1 MKALMVMPSMLLS
14 SVPDAFAKAGFQIH
28 LAENATF
35 ALTMLERDQPDLIV
49 SSDQL
54 GDMTGR
60 DLYEIVRSDPALNA
74 ITFILLDGTTDNKLQ
89 DSAKEL
95 ELSWMTAA
103 SEIVKAAKDLLGLS
117 NAVAPVSSR
126 PPATSLTSKAP
137 LPPRDNQGSAGSVNT
152 GALGAGALGAGA
164 VSNSG
169 QQPKETSAP
178 NKPATMFP
186 SKAVSISRTGLGSQS
201 GQGSM
206 KSRQVGAS
214 GTLEIFTLFDL
225 AVSLTSNLKIG
236 KLFVRIVEEEGM
248 IFFYKG
254 ALTHAEYKTLTGES
268 ALLKIFGDADEF
280 KSDTE
285 FIFEPLEGEALSQS
299 FQTITNTIDKLLFN
313 VAVELDHQREA
324 KARAKEAQK
333 A

>member
-60 DLYEIVRSDPALNA
+60 DLYEIVRSDPSMNH
-74 ITFILLDGTTDNKLQ
+74 ITFILLDGTLQNKIP
-89 DSAKEL
+89 DSPKDL
-95 ELSWMTAA
+95 ELSWMTTTA
-103 SEIVKAAKDLLGLS
+103 EIVKSAKDLLGMNTPPS
-117 NAVAPVSSR
+117 GKVT
-126 PPATSLTSKAP
+126 PATSLTSKSP
-137 LPPRDNQGSAGSVNT
+137 LPPKENGDSSALNKP
-152 GALGAGALGAGA
+152 L
-164 VSNSG
+164 
-169 QQPKETSAP
+169 QQPTESARES
-178 NKPATMFP
+178 KPSTIFP
-186 SKAVSISRTGLGSQS
+186 SKVLSSSKT
-201 GQGSM
+201 GQGGM

-225 AVSLTSNLKIG
+225 AVSLTSNLKVG
-236 KLFVRIVEEEGM
+236 KLYVRIVEDEGM

-268 ALLKIFGDADEF
+268 ALLKIFAEADEF

-285 FIFEPLEGEALSQS
+285 FIFEPLEGEALPKA

>member
-35 ALTMLERDQPDLIV
+35 ALTMLERDKPDLIV

-54 GDMTGR
+54 DDMSGR
-60 DLYEIVRSDPALNA
+60 DLFEIVRSDPALNTV
-74 ITFILLDGTTDNKLQ
+74 TFILLDGTPQHKIA
-89 DSAKEL
+89 DSPKDL
-95 ELSWMTAA
+95 ELSWMTSATD
-103 SEIVKAAKDLLGLS
+103 IVKAAKDLLGMDSVPLLS
-117 NAVAPVSSR
+117 TPPAASITLSKGLLQSKETPVNPDFDVEPNRPVS
-126 PPATSLTSKAP
+126 K
-137 LPPRDNQGSAGSVNT
+137 SV
-152 GALGAGALGAGA
+152 
-164 VSNSG
+164 
-169 QQPKETSAP
+169 
-178 NKPATMFP
+178 FP
-186 SKAVSISRTGLGSQS
+186 SKAMSSSKTGEG
-201 GQGSM
+201 GM

-225 AVSLTSNLKIG
+225 AVSLTSNLKVG
-236 KLFVRIVEEEGM
+236 KLYVRIIEEEGM

-254 ALTHAEYKTLTGES
+254 ALTHAEYKLLTGES
-268 ALLKIFGDADEF
+268 ALLKIFADADEF

-285 FIFEPLEGEALSQS
+285 FLFEPLETSELPKP

>member
-152 GALGAGALGAGA
+152 GALGAGA

-186 SKAVSISRTGLGSQS
+186 SKAVSISRT

>member
-14 SVPDAFAKAGFQIH
+14 SVPDAFAKAGFQIQ

-60 DLYEIVRSDPALNA
+60 DLYEIVRSDPAMNS
-74 ITFILLDGTTDNKLQ
+74 ITFILLDGTAQKIP
-89 DSAKEL
+89 DSPKDL
-95 ELSWMTAA
+95 ELSWMTTTA
-103 SEIVKAAKDLLGLS
+103 EIVKAAKDLLGM
-117 NAVAPVSSR
+117 NNTVAPLSTK
-126 PPATSLTSKAP
+126 PPATSLSSKVP
-137 LPPRDNQGSAGSVNT
+137 LPPRDNQGSALGT
-152 GALGAGALGAGA
+152 GMLTNPA
-164 VSNSG
+164 
-169 QQPKETSAP
+169 QQAKETPKPES
-178 NKPATMFP
+178 KPATIFP
-186 SKAVSISRTGLGSQS
+186 SKAVGSSTGGS
-201 GQGSM
+201 GM

-236 KLFVRIVEEEGM
+236 KLYVRIVEEEGM
-248 IFFYKG
+248 IFFYRG

-268 ALLKIFGDADEF
+268 ALLKIFADADEF

-285 FIFEPLEGEALSQS
+285 FIFEPLEAESLSKT
-299 FQTITNTIDKLLFN
+299 FQTISNTIDKLLFN

>member
-1 MKALMVMPSMLLS
+1 MPSMLLS

-35 ALTMLERDQPDLIV
+35 ALTMLERDQPDVIV

-60 DLYEIVRSDPALNA
+60 DLYEIVRSDPAMNT
-74 ITFILLDGTTDNKLQ
+74 ITFILLDGTTQQKIS
-89 DSAKEL
+89 DSPKDL
-95 ELSWMTAA
+95 ELSWMTTTT
-103 SEIVKAAKDLLGLS
+103 EIVKAAKDLLGMNS
-117 NAVAPVSSR
+117 ASSSKT

-137 LPPRDNQGSAGSVNT
+137 LPPRDH
-152 GALGAGALGAGA
+152 
-164 VSNSG
+164 
-169 QQPKETSAP
+169 QQPSGLGNSALSNPAQQAKEPPPS
-178 NKPATMFP
+178 KPATVFP
-186 SKAVSISRTGLGSQS
+186 SKAVSSSKT
-201 GQGSM
+201 GQGGM

-225 AVSLTSNLKIG
+225 AVSLTSNMKIG
-236 KLFVRIVEEEGM
+236 KLYVRIVEDEGM
-248 IFFYKG
+248 VFFYKG
-254 ALTHAEYKTLTGES
+254 ALTHAEYKTLSGES
-268 ALLKIFGDADEF
+268 ALLKIFADADEF

-285 FIFEPLEGEALSQS
+285 FIFEPLEIDSLPKTFHS
-299 FQTITNTIDKLLFN
+299 ITNTIDKLLFN

>member
-35 ALTMLERDQPDLIV
+35 ALTMLERDQPDIIV

-60 DLYEIVRSDPALNA
+60 DLFEIVRSDPSMNN
-74 ITFILLDGTTDNKLQ
+74 ITFILLDGTVQNKIP
-89 DSAKEL
+89 DSPKDL
-95 ELSWMTAA
+95 ELSWMTTTA
-103 SEIVKAAKDLLGLS
+103 EIVKAARDLLGM
-117 NAVAPVSSR
+117 NIAAPASSK
-126 PPATSLTSKAP
+126 PPASSLTSKAP
-137 LPPRDNQGSAGSVNT
+137 LPPREAGNVAGPQTLSSGMNNPSPLTNSSALNNPV
-152 GALGAGALGAGA
+152 
-164 VSNSG
+164 
-169 QQPKETSAP
+169 QPPKEAPTSS
-178 NKPATMFP
+178 KPATVFP
-186 SKAVSISRTGLGSQS
+186 SKAVSSSKT
-201 GQGSM
+201 GQGGM

-225 AVSLTSNLKIG
+225 AVSLTSNMKVG
-236 KLFVRIVEEEGM
+236 KLYVRIVEEEGM

-268 ALLKIFGDADEF
+268 ALLKIFAEADEF

-285 FIFEPLEGEALSQS
+285 FIFEPLEGEGLPKT

>member
-35 ALTMLERDQPDLIV
+35 ALTMLEREQPDLIV

-60 DLYEIVRSDPALNA
+60 DLYEIVRSDPAMNT
-74 ITFILLDGTTDNKLQ
+74 ITFILLDGTVQHKIP
-89 DSAKEL
+89 DSPKDL
-95 ELSWMTAA
+95 ELSWMTTT
-103 SEIVKAAKDLLGLS
+103 SEIVKAAKDLLGMTS
-117 NAVAPVSSR
+117 AASSK
-126 PPATSLTSKAP
+126 PPATSLTSKTP
-137 LPPRDNQGSAGSVNT
+137 LPPKEHSGLSTPATNKPVASDT
-152 GALGAGALGAGA
+152 GASELAHHA
-164 VSNSG
+164 
-169 QQPKETSAP
+169 QQAKDSSPS
-178 NKPATMFP
+178 KPATVFP
-186 SKAVSISRTGLGSQS
+186 SKAVSSSRTG
-201 GQGSM
+201 QGGM

-225 AVSLTSNLKIG
+225 AVSLTSNMKIG
-236 KLFVRIVEEEGM
+236 KLYVRIVEEEGM
-248 IFFYKG
+248 VFFYKG
-254 ALTHAEYKTLTGES
+254 ALTHAEYKMLTGEA
-268 ALLKIFGDADEF
+268 ALLKIFADADEF

-285 FIFEPLEGEALSQS
+285 FIFEPLEVDALPKPFS
-299 FQTITNTIDKLLFN
+299 TITNTIDKLLFN

>member
-35 ALTMLERDQPDLIV
+35 ALTMLERDKPDLIV

-54 GDMTGR
+54 GDMSGR
-60 DLYEIVRSDPALNA
+60 DLYEIVRSDPALNSV
-74 ITFILLDGTTDNKLQ
+74 TFILLDGTPQNKIP
-89 DSAKEL
+89 DSPKDL
-95 ELSWMTAA
+95 ELSWMTSA
-103 SEIVKAAKDLLGLS
+103 SDIVKAAKDLLGM
-117 NAVAPVSSR
+117 N
-126 PPATSLTSKAP
+126 KAP
-137 LPPRDNQGSAGSVNT
+137 LLSGPPAASINISKGQLQPREAPVNPDFDAGPSMPVTKSV
-152 GALGAGALGAGA
+152 
-164 VSNSG
+164 
-169 QQPKETSAP
+169 
-178 NKPATMFP
+178 FP
-186 SKAVSISRTGLGSQS
+186 SKAISSSKTGEG
-201 GQGSM
+201 GM

-225 AVSLTSNLKIG
+225 AVSLTSNLKVG
-236 KLFVRIVEEEGM
+236 KLYVRIIEEEGM

-254 ALTHAEYKTLTGES
+254 ALTHAEYKMLTGES
-268 ALLKIFGDADEF
+268 ALLKIFADADEF

-285 FIFEPLEGEALSQS
+285 FLFEPLETSELPKA
-299 FQTITNTIDKLLFN
+299 FHTITNTIDKLLFN

>member
-60 DLYEIVRSDPALNA
+60 DLYEIVRSDPAMNNV
-74 ITFILLDGTTDNKLQ
+74 TFILLDGTTGAKIA
-89 DSAKEL
+89 DSPKEL
-95 ELSWMTAA
+95 ELSWMTPTT
-103 SEIVKAAKDLLGLS
+103 EIVKSAKDLLGM
-117 NAVAPVSSR
+117 NQINSSST
-126 PPATSLTSKAP
+126 PPASTISAPKAQ
-137 LPPRDNQGSAGSVNT
+137 LQSRDMQQKQGA
-152 GALGAGALGAGA
+152 ALGTMAPA
-164 VSNSG
+164 VKEPQKPESN
-169 QQPKETSAP
+169 PPTV
-178 NKPATMFP
+178 FP
-186 SKAVSISRTGLGSQS
+186 SKALSSSRTGAG
-201 GQGSM
+201 GM

-225 AVSLTSNLKIG
+225 AVSLTSNLKVG

-254 ALTHAEYKTLTGES
+254 ALTHAEYNMITGEA
-268 ALLKIFGDADEF
+268 ALLKIFADADEF

-285 FIFEPLEGEALSQS
+285 FIFEPLEAEGLPKT
-299 FQTITNTIDKLLFN
+299 FHTITNSIDKLLFN

>member
-35 ALTMLERDQPDLIV
+35 ALTMLERDQPDMIV

-60 DLYEIVRSDPALNA
+60 DLYEIVRSDPAMGN
-74 ITFILLDGTTDNKLQ
+74 ITFILLDGTAQNKIP
-89 DSAKEL
+89 DSPKDL
-95 ELSWMTAA
+95 ELSWMTTTT
-103 SEIVKAAKDLLGLS
+103 EIVKAAKDLLGMNS
-117 NAVAPVSSR
+117 AATTK
-126 PPATSLTSKAP
+126 PPAASLTSKAP
-137 LPPRDNQGSAGSVNT
+137 LPPRDQQSN
-152 GALGAGALGAGA
+152 GALGNGALGNNALGSSA
-164 VSNSG
+164 LGNPA
-169 QQPKETSAP
+169 QQAKEPPKPE
-178 NKPATMFP
+178 KPATIFP
-186 SKAVSISRTGLGSQS
+186 SKAVSSSRTG
-201 GQGSM
+201 QGGM

-225 AVSLTSNLKIG
+225 AVSLTGNIKIG
-236 KLFVRIVEEEGM
+236 KLYVRIVEEEGM

-254 ALTHAEYKTLTGES
+254 ALTHAEYKTLTGEG
-268 ALLKIFGDADEF
+268 ALLKIFADADEF

-285 FIFEPLEGEALSQS
+285 FIFEPLEVDSLPKT
-299 FQTITNTIDKLLFN
+299 FHTITNTIDKLLFN

>member
-35 ALTMLERDQPDLIV
+35 ALTMLERDQPNLIV

-54 GDMTGR
+54 DDMTGR
-60 DLYEIVRSDPALNA
+60 DLYEIIRSDPALAN
-74 ITFILLDGTTDNKLQ
+74 ITFILLDGSAQ
-89 DSAKEL
+89 ARIPDSPKDL
-95 ELSWMTAA
+95 ELSWMT
-103 SEIVKAAKDLLGLS
+103 STTEIVKAAKDLLGINSLGMNRATAS
-117 NAVAPVSSR
+117 TNST
-126 PPATSLTSKAP
+126 PPAPSLTPKAP
-137 LPPRDNQGSAGSVNT
+137 LPPREHQGQTS
-152 GALGAGALGAGA
+152 ALGNSALGNPA
-164 VSNSG
+164 
-169 QQPKETSAP
+169 QQTKEPS
-178 NKPATMFP
+178 KPATIFP
-186 SKAVSISRTGLGSQS
+186 SKSVSTSRTGE
-201 GQGSM
+201 GSM

-236 KLFVRIVEEEGM
+236 KLYVRIVEDEGM
-248 IFFYKG
+248 MFFYRG
-254 ALTHAEYKTLTGES
+254 ALSHAEYKMLTGET
-268 ALLKIFGDADEF
+268 ALLKIFADADEF

-285 FIFEPLEGEALSQS
+285 FIFEPLEVEGLPITLH
-299 FQTITNTIDKLLFN
+299 TITNSIDKLLFN

>member
-14 SVPDAFAKAGFQIH
+14 NVPDTFAKAGFQIH

-35 ALTMLERDQPDLIV
+35 ALTMLERDQPDVIV

-54 GDMTGR
+54 GDMSGR
-60 DLYEIVRSDPALNA
+60 DLWEIVRSDPAMNS
-74 ITFILLDGTTDNKLQ
+74 ITFILLDGSTPSRIP
-89 DSAKEL
+89 DSPKDV
-95 ELSWMTAA
+95 ELSWMSTASDIA
-103 SEIVKAAKDLLGLS
+103 KAAKDLLGMNNS
-117 NAVAPVSSR
+117 HSAMPNT
-126 PPATSLTSKAP
+126 PPATSISGTRTAQPRDSLTSREPTLTKENAAQFDSK
-137 LPPRDNQGSAGSVNT
+137 PPTV
-152 GALGAGALGAGA
+152 
-164 VSNSG
+164 
-169 QQPKETSAP
+169 
-178 NKPATMFP
+178 FP
-186 SKAVSISRTGLGSQS
+186 SKALSTSRTG
-201 GQGSM
+201 QGGM

-236 KLFVRIVEEEGM
+236 KLYVRIVEEEGM
-248 IFFYKG
+248 MFFYKG
-254 ALTHAEYKTLTGES
+254 ALTHAEYKMLTGET
-268 ALLKIFGDADEF
+268 ALLKIFADADEF

-285 FIFEPLEGEALSQS
+285 FIFEPLEADSLPKG

>member
-14 SVPDAFAKAGFQIH
+14 NVPDTFAKAGFQIH

-35 ALTMLERDQPDLIV
+35 ALTMLERDQPDVIV

-54 GDMTGR
+54 GDMSGR
-60 DLYEIVRSDPALNA
+60 DLWEIVRSDPAMNS
-74 ITFILLDGTTDNKLQ
+74 ITFILLDGSNPSKIP
-89 DSAKEL
+89 DSPKDL
-95 ELSWMTAA
+95 ELSWMATASDIA
-103 SEIVKAAKDLLGLS
+103 KAAKDLLGMNNLIQS
-117 NAVAPVSSR
+117 AMPNT
-126 PPATSLTSKAP
+126 PPATSISGARAAQARDMSTSREPTLTRENAAQFDSK
-137 LPPRDNQGSAGSVNT
+137 PPTV
-152 GALGAGALGAGA
+152 
-164 VSNSG
+164 
-169 QQPKETSAP
+169 
-178 NKPATMFP
+178 FP
-186 SKAVSISRTGLGSQS
+186 SKALSTSRTG
-201 GQGSM
+201 QGGM

-236 KLFVRIVEEEGM
+236 KLYVRIVEEEGM
-248 IFFYKG
+248 MFFYKG
-254 ALTHAEYKTLTGES
+254 ALTHAEYKLLTGET
-268 ALLKIFGDADEF
+268 ALLKIFADADEF

-285 FIFEPLEGEALSQS
+285 FIFEPLEVDSFPKT

>member
-14 SVPDAFAKAGFQIH
+14 NVPDAFAKAGFQIH

-35 ALTMLERDQPDLIV
+35 ALTTLERDQPDLIV

-60 DLYEIVRSDPALNA
+60 DLYEIVRSDPAMNA
-74 ITFILLDGTTDNKLQ
+74 VTFILLDGTTDMKLS
-89 DSAKEL
+89 DSPKDL
-95 ELSWMTAA
+95 ELSWMTTA

-117 NAVAPVSSR
+117 NAVAPVSSK

-137 LPPRDNQGSAGSVNT
+137 LPPRDNQGSAGPLNK
-152 GALGAGALGAGA
+152 GALGAGA
-164 VSNSG
+164 VSNPG
-169 QQPKETSAP
+169 QQPKETPA
-178 NKPATMFP
+178 KPATIFP
-186 SKAVSISRTGLGSQS
+186 SKAVSTSRTG
-201 GQGSM
+201 QGGM

-236 KLFVRIVEEEGM
+236 KLFVRIVEDEGM
-248 IFFYKG
+248 IFFYRG
-254 ALTHAEYKTLTGES
+254 ALTHAEYKTLTGET
-268 ALLKIFGDADEF
+268 ALLKIFADADEF

-285 FIFEPLEGEALSQS
+285 FIFEPLESDSLPQPFHS
-299 FQTITNTIDKLLFN
+299 ITNTIDKLLFS

>member
-14 SVPDAFAKAGFQIH
+14 NVPDTFAKAGFQIH

-54 GDMTGR
+54 GDMSGR
-60 DLYEIVRSDPALNA
+60 DLWEIIRSDPAMNG
-74 ITFILLDGTTDNKLQ
+74 ITFILLDGSTPSKIP
-89 DSAKEL
+89 DSPKDL
-95 ELSWMTAA
+95 ELSWMATASDIA
-103 SEIVKAAKDLLGLS
+103 KAAKDLLGMNNSYSAMSSTPPASSISGARAPQPRDGLAGREPTLTKE
-117 NAVAPVSSR
+117 NAVQFDSK
-126 PPATSLTSKAP
+126 PPT
-137 LPPRDNQGSAGSVNT
+137 V
-152 GALGAGALGAGA
+152 
-164 VSNSG
+164 
-169 QQPKETSAP
+169 
-178 NKPATMFP
+178 FP
-186 SKAVSISRTGLGSQS
+186 SKALSTSRTG
-201 GQGSM
+201 QGGM

-225 AVSLTSNLKIG
+225 AVSLTSNLKVG
-236 KLFVRIVEEEGM
+236 KLYIRVVEEEGM
-248 IFFYKG
+248 MFFYKG
-254 ALTHAEYKTLTGES
+254 SLTHAEYKTLTGES
-268 ALLKIFGDADEF
+268 ALLKIFADADEF

-285 FIFEPLEGEALSQS
+285 FIFEPLEVDSLPKA
-299 FQTITNTIDKLLFN
+299 FHTITNTIDKLLFN

>member
-35 ALTMLERDQPDLIV
+35 ALTMLERDQPDIIV

-60 DLYEIVRSDPALNA
+60 DLFEIVRSDPSMNN
-74 ITFILLDGTTDNKLQ
+74 ITFILLDGTVQHKIS
-89 DSAKEL
+89 DSPKDL
-95 ELSWMTAA
+95 ELSWMTPTA
-103 SEIVKAAKDLLGLS
+103 EIVKSARDLLGMNHAS
-117 NAVAPVSSR
+117 TPPSSR
-126 PPATSLTSKAP
+126 PPAPSLTSKAP
-137 LPPRDNQGSAGSVNT
+137 LPPRETGTPPSSFASPVNNPTPLNNPNPLGNGSALNNPV
-152 GALGAGALGAGA
+152 
-164 VSNSG
+164 
-169 QQPKETSAP
+169 QPPPAKE
-178 NKPATMFP
+178 NKPSTIFP
-186 SKAVSISRTGLGSQS
+186 SKALSSSKT
-201 GQGSM
+201 GQGGM

-225 AVSLTSNLKIG
+225 AVSLTSNLKVG
-236 KLFVRIVEEEGM
+236 KLYVRIVEDEGM

-254 ALTHAEYKTLTGES
+254 ALSHAEYKTLTGES
-268 ALLKIFGDADEF
+268 ALLKIFAEADEF

-285 FIFEPLEGEALSQS
+285 FIFEPLEGESLPKA

>member
-60 DLYEIVRSDPALNA
+60 DLYEIVRSDPTMNT
-74 ITFILLDGTTDNKLQ
+74 ITFILLDGTAQHKIS
-89 DSAKEL
+89 DSPKDL
-95 ELSWMTAA
+95 ELSWMTTTG
-103 SEIVKAAKDLLGLS
+103 EIVKAARDLLGMNNIALPT
-117 NAVAPVSSR
+117 NNK

-137 LPPRDNQGSAGSVNT
+137 LPLRKSESGTS
-152 GALGAGALGAGA
+152 ALG
-164 VSNSG
+164 
-169 QQPKETSAP
+169 TSALS
-178 NKPATMFP
+178 KPVQEVRETAQPEKPTTLFP
-186 SKAVSISRTGLGSQS
+186 SKAMSQ
-201 GQGSM
+201 GGT

-236 KLFVRIVEEEGM
+236 KLFVRIVDEEGL
-248 IFFYKG
+248 IFFFKG

-285 FIFEPLEGEALSQS
+285 FIFEPLEVDTLPATFHS
-299 FQTITNTIDKLLFN
+299 ITNTIDKLLFN